1 MSEYE
6 LKPKVDEVQ
15 EFIEIATDFGNRLD
29 LVREAISNSFDANA
43 TKIWIDFSVIQ
54 DHGEE
59 VLKIVLKDN
68 GDGMDEDGLQS
79 FFDLGNSLRRNDS
92 DKIGEKGHGTKI
104 YFNSQKVPKSRVRD
118 LKLVFTIDFVCL
130 LYRVQ

>member
-6 LKPKVDEVQ
+6 LTPKVDEVQ

-54 DHGEE
+54 EHGES
-59 VLKIVLKDN
+59 VLKIVLRDN
-68 GDGMDEDGLQS
+68 GEGMDEEGLQS
-79 FFDLGNSLRRNDS
+79 FFDLGNSLRRGDS
-92 DKIGEKGHGTKI
+92 SKIGHKGHGTKLGLEFRPRTDASKI
-104 YFNSQKVPKSRVRD
+104 
-118 LKLVFTIDFVCL
+118 
-130 LYRVQ
+130 